1 MHGYVFTFQVML
13 SAGSDTSAGTM
24 EWALSNLLNNSKTIL
39 QAQEEIDTNVGQS
52 RLIEESD
59 IAKLPYLYG
68 IMKETLRMYPV
79 APVLVPHESSEECS
93 IGGFHVPRGTMLL
106 VNMWAIQNDP
116 NLWEEPSK
124 FKPER
129 FQGLEE
135 ERDKYMLLPFGAGRR
150 GCPGEGLAMRIFG
163 LALGTLIQ
171 CFEWKRVGD
180 EMVDMSEGV
189 GLTMPKAQPLLAM
202 YRPRPVMTKLLS
214 QL

>member
-1 MHGYVFTFQVML
+1 ML
-13 SAGSDTSAGTM
+13 SAGTDTSAGTM
-24 EWALSNLLNNSKTIL
+24 EWALSNLLNNPKTIL
-39 QAQEEIDTNVGQS
+39 QAQAEIDTNVGQR

-59 IAKLPYLYG
+59 MATLPYVNG
-68 IMKETLRMYPV
+68 ILKETLRMYPV

-106 VNMWAIQNDP
+106 VNMWLIQNDP

-129 FQGLEE
+129 FQRPEE
-135 ERDKYMLLPFGAGRR
+135 EIGKYMLLPFGAGRR
-150 GCPGEGLAMRIFG
+150 GCPGEGFAMRIIG

-171 CFEWKRVGD
+171 CFEWKRVGE
-180 EMVDMSEGV
+180 EMVDMSEGG
-189 GLTMPKAQPLLAM
+189 GLTMPKAQPLFAM
-202 YRPRPVMTKLLS
+202 CRPRPVMTELLH